1 MSIIKP
7 LKKVRNELLRKI
19 KYRRYKIGKGFSSG
33 IRVRLWAKRKLV
45 IGKNFYIG
53 RDALIET
60 DAVIGDNVMIGNRA
74 AVIGKYDHNF
84 QQIGTP
90 IRHAV
95 QMRDADYDWKGIG
108 LLTIIENDVMVGHGS
123 TIYGGVKI
131 CEGSIIAATSLVTRD
146 VEPYSIYAGS
156 PAKKVKGRFDTVED
170 LHKHLELVKS
180 KYCGIL

>member
-1 MSIIKP
+1 MNIIKP
-7 LKKVRNELLRKI
+7 LKKVRNELLRKV
-19 KYRRYKIGKGFSSG
+19 KYRRYTIGTGFSSG
-33 IRVRLWAKRKLV
+33 TRVRLWAKRKLV

-60 DAVIGDNVMIGNRA
+60 DAVIGDNVMLGNRV
-74 AVIGKYDHNF
+74 AVIGKYDHNY

-90 IRHAV
+90 IRHAI
-95 QMRDADYDWKGIG
+95 QMRDAGYDWKGIR
-108 LLTIIENDVMVGHGS
+108 LTTIIENDVMVGHGS

-131 CEGSIIAATSLVTRD
+131 CEGSIIAATSLVTKD

-156 PAKKVKGRFDTVED
+156 PAKKIKGRFDTVED

-180 KYCGIL
+180 KYVGIL